1 MSGTGATLFRDSSVR
16 VRRHSV
22 IVGKVSVDVNV
33 AENDG
38 SPVFIGDGSLGNAP
52 GVPSFCSDD
61 LTEERERRAMGNGKW
76 EMGTRPEGACQFF
89 AKRGE
94 VRCPPIAQTGR
105 CVVVVGRCGCAVLC
119 CGGNVPRA
127 HSCLGCCIH
136 RQPWSGGPDGL
147 CPPISSANAR
157 RITLTA
163 HSGPGICR
171 CLLRSTSTP
180 SVSSVLSP
188 IPANNGCS
196 GLVC

>member
-38 SPVFIGDGSLGNAP
+38 SPVFIVDGSLGNAP

-61 LTEERERRAMGNGKW
+61 LTEERVRRAMGNGKW
-76 EMGTRPEGACQFF
+76 AHGQRALASSLRKGGRCAVRPSPRPGGVWLWWAGVVVLC
-89 AKRGE
+89 
-94 VRCPPIAQTGR
+94 
-105 CVVVVGRCGCAVLC
+105 CVVVGMCQGPIPVWDVASIANLGLGVQMACALRSLR
-119 CGGNVPRA
+119 PM
-127 HSCLGCCIH
+127 
-136 RQPWSGGPDGL
+136 PDG
-147 CPPISSANAR
+147 S
-157 RITLTA
+157 LTA